1 MTSADTY
8 INTLVEAINSTKND
22 VIIFT
27 VVIIIALMAVVI
39 PFYVIHTKNKQK
51 ETDLN
56 NKRENLL
63 IETINRNTEAVTSLK
78 EVNNNIHETVNE
90 TNKRMIDISDGI
102 TKVLTIVKDNRHHI
116 GEIER
121 SNNKIEA
128 YIQDIGEPLDNVN
141 TALRNH
147 VALDLKLDTILKNFE
162 DLKEDIEEM
171 QENK

>member
-39 PFYVIHTKNKQK
+39 PFYIIHTKNKQK

-56 NKRENLL
+56 NKRENML

-90 TNKRMIDISDGI
+90 TNKRMTDMSDGI
-102 TKVLTIVKDNRHHI
+102 TKVLSIVKDNRYHI
-116 GEIER
+116 GEIEK
-121 SNNKIEA
+121 SNSKIEA

-147 VALDLKLDTILKNFE
+147 VAVDLKLDTIIKKFD
-162 DLKEDIEEM
+162 DLEEELE
-171 QENK
+171 ENNK